1 MRKSHETIISE
12 DFGEDSE
19 NMRLCPECKENYLDE
34 GEELC
39 YACRMELLKAEAKE
53 KMTSLDQDMD
63 FDEEFVVPTGK
74 PEGEEVLMDNMEVL
88 VYIQRFD
95 SESSSYYVDNSVSCD
110 LGKNKTLDL
119 DSASWGD
126 GTEGIKPGDDIT
138 F

>member
-1 MRKSHETIISE
+1 MPYIKCPRCHLNYILDTESYCKVCLVEMRKSHETIISE

-88 VYIQRFD
+88 DYAD
-95 SESSSYYVDNSVSCD
+95 
-110 LGKNKTLDL
+110 GKIPDE
-119 DSASWGD
+119 DED
-126 GTEGIKPGDDIT
+126 EEEDI
-138 F
+138 